1 MTEDAYN
8 ELCAA
13 AEQFKAALY
22 KFQTVYDPRTVG
34 IVEFA
39 EDIDTVLLDIREDFY
54 SAEEDEEY

>member
-1 MTEDAYN
+1 MTEDAFN

-13 AEQFKAALY
+13 AEEFKSALY

-39 EDIDTVLLDIREDFY
+39 EHIDTVLLDIREDFY
-54 SAEEDEEY
+54 ATEEE

>member
-1 MTEDAYN
+1 MTEDAFY

-22 KFQTVYDPRTVG
+22 KFQNVYDPKTVG

-39 EDIDTVLLDIREDFY
+39 DHIDTVLCDIREDFY
-54 SAEEDEEY
+54 AAEEE